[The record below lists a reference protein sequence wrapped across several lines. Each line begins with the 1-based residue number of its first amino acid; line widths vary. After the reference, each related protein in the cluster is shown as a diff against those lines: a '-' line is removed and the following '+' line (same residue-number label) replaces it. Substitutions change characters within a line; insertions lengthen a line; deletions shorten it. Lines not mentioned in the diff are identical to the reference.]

1 MLETLKLWAWRFA
14 IFVSVLM
21 AVVSFYAGEGF
32 LRIVISGILGFV
44 IIYGL
49 SYGSILLFEKT
60 SVDNSELGD
69 VGVLLDVAVGQ
80 DDELLDELEQQDE
93 GNTSTETGVTAEIEE
108 QREEVGVQSEAE
120 TQGLEGSGVQNQR
133 ANGTGLNGQLNQELA
148 DGLPSAEKQA
158 EIVRRMGWEE

>member
-14 IFVSVLM
+14 IGVSVLM
-21 AVVSFYAGEGF
+21 VVVSFYAGEGF

-44 IIYGL
+44 LIYGL

-60 SVDNSELGD
+60 SMANGELGDVGD

-80 DDELLDELEQQDE
+80 DDELLAELQQ
-93 GNTSTETGVTAEIEE
+93 GGTPATESGGTT
-108 QREEVGVQSEAE
+108 
-120 TQGLEGSGVQNQR
+120 GLEETKITELKGTEGSALKGQK
-133 ANGTGLNGQLNQELA
+133 ANGNGLNGQLNQELA
-148 DGLPSAEKQA
+148 DGLPSPEKQA